1 MAPVRGDRDQ
11 HALIRDGIAPVMM
24 LPPPLLRDPE
34 RVRLDTLTPA
44 YLD

>member
-1 MAPVRGDRDQ
+1 MGGDGDE
-11 HALIRDGIAPVMM
+11 HAAIRDGIVQVTM
-24 LPPPLLRDPE
+24 LLPAFLRDPE